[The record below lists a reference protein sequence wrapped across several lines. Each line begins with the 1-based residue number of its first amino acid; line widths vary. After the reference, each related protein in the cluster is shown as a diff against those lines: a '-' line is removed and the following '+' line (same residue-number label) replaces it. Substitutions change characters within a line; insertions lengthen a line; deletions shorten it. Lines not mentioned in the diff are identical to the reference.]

1 MNPRPAFLLDINI
14 VLDYLQQREPWY
26 RMAKALFLAEAQEK
40 VDLFIAANTVATIHY
55 LIRQKDSKKK
65 ALAKIGMLLRRLRIA
80 GVTGAAID
88 GALRLGLDD
97 QEDGIQAAA
106 AVEAGIRVL
115 VTRNASDYGRIESLQ
130 ILSPEVA
137 VAALRAATGAPASTN
152 I

>member
-1 MNPRPAFLLDINI
+1 MPSTSVRQNFVARARKIVVKVGTNALTDEHGRLEPTIVAQLIEQISQLMADGRQVTLVASGAIGAGIVELNLPGRP
-14 VLDYLQQREPWY
+14 
-26 RMAKALFLAEAQEK
+26 KAL
-40 VDLFIAANTVATIHY
+40 
-55 LIRQKDSKKK
+55 S
-65 ALAKIGMLLRRLRIA
+65 ML
-80 GVTGAAID
+80 
-88 GALRLGLDD
+88 
-97 QEDGIQAAA
+97 QAAA